1 MRHWDVVLRKF
12 LRRDRRRNVV
22 DEEEAPELEPEP
34 EESEEEEE
42 EEEEGAREA
51 PEGIRRGLEHAFDSA
66 GEEHEN

>member
-1 MRHWDVVLRKF
+1 MRRWVDASKKSF
-12 LRRDRRRNVV
+12 WRDRRRNVV